1 MEQSAGAESHFLTP
15 TTVDVGMVNGISEA
29 YGNAGLILRVTPPS
43 PEEIAALPEG
53 SVLIGLLK
61 PFEDKARLAAL
72 NARKITAFSLEL
84 LPRISRAQSM
94 DALSSQAS
102 CAGYQCGLIA
112 AARCTKFFPM
122 LTTAAGTIRPARV
135 LVIGAG
141 VAGLQA
147 IATCKRLGA
156 MVEAYD
162 VRSAAR
168 EQIESLGA
176 KFVDT
181 GVSADGA
188 GGYARDLTAEEKA
201 QQTEKLAKAVA
212 MSDVVIT
219 TAAIPGKK
227 APIII
232 TTDMISRMKYGAI
245 IVDMAAE
252 SGGNCALT
260 QPGEHVIAND
270 VNIHGPLNLPSRM
283 PTHASELYAKNIYN
297 FISPWIKDGE
307 LVFDWSD
314 EVVAGTLLC
323 KDGATVHG
331 KIKQILEKPDGRPA
345 RALYLHAR
353 RLHRLRDHRQGAGHP
368 AHAADVRFQLH
379 PRRRVVGAMIMLG
392 SADTPLQQ
400 AIGFF
405 AVALGAANAAG
416 GYVVTERMLAM
427 FKKKDGC
434 VMTLPLYVQGAWFP
448 APCSSSRPERHEFA
462 GQCAQGHRLGRL
474 RHADR
479 HCRHFPRPRP
489 EEHRADGTGAG
500 HRGGGCL
507 DFRQEGQDDRHAADG
522 RHLQRHGRRCGG
534 GDCRHRVRQ
543 GATHS
548 TGSRRWAC
556 SAR

>member
-1 MEQSAGAESHFLTP
+1 MPLTIAVTRERAPGESRVALVPETAKKFTALGAQLRMEQSAGIDSHMLDSDYA
-15 TTVDVGMVNGISEA
+15 DVTMVNGISEA
-29 YGNAGLILRVTPPS
+29 YGSANLILRVTPPT

-61 PFEDKARLAAL
+61 PFEDKTRLAAL
-72 NARKITAFSLEL
+72 NAKKITAFALEL
-84 LPRISRAQSM
+84 LPRTSRAQSM
-94 DALSSQAS
+94 DALSSQGS
-102 CAGYQCGLIA
+102 CGGYQCGLIA

-188 GGYARDLTAEEKA
+188 GGYARELTAEEKA
-201 QQTEKLAKAVA
+201 AQTEKLTKAVA

-232 TTDMISRMKYGAI
+232 TVDMIKRMKYGAI

-307 LVFDWSD
+307 LNFDWTD
-314 EVVAGTLLC
+314 DVVAGTLLC
-323 KDGATVHG
+323 KDGVTTHPTV
-331 KIKQILEKPDGRPA
+331 KQ
-345 RALYLHAR
+345 
-353 RLHRLRDHRQGAGHP
+353 
-368 AHAADVRFQLH
+368 
-379 PRRRVVGAMIMLG
+379 
-392 SADTPLQQ
+392 
-400 AIGFF
+400 
-405 AVALGAANAAG
+405 
-416 GYVVTERMLAM
+416 
-427 FKKKDGC
+427 
-434 VMTLPLYVQGAWFP
+434 VMGEA
-448 APCSSSRPERHEFA
+448 
-462 GQCAQGHRLGRL
+462 
-474 RHADR
+474 
-479 HCRHFPRPRP
+479 
-489 EEHRADGTGAG
+489 
-500 HRGGGCL
+500 
-507 DFRQEGQDDRHAADG
+507 
-522 RHLQRHGRRCGG
+522 
-534 GDCRHRVRQ
+534 
-543 GATHS
+543 
-548 TGSRRWAC
+548 
-556 SAR
+556 

>member
-1 MEQSAGAESHFLTP
+1 MQLCIAVVRERAPGESRTALVPETAKKFAALGARLRMEQSAAIQSHFLDQDFP
-15 TTVDVGMVNGISEA
+15 DVTMVTGITEG
-29 YGNAGLILRVTPPS
+29 YDKAGLIMRVAPPS
-43 PEEIAALPEG
+43 PEEIAAMPEG

-188 GGYARDLTAEEKA
+188 GGYARELTPEEKA
-201 QQTEKLAKAVA
+201 AQAEKLAKAVA
-212 MSDVVIT
+212 QADVVIT
-219 TAAIPGKK
+219 TAAVPGKK
-227 APIII
+227 APVIV
-232 TTDMISRMKYGAI
+232 TVDMIKRMKYGAI

-270 VNIHGPLNLPSRM
+270 VNIHGPLNLASRM

-307 LVFDWSD
+307 LVFDWDD
-314 EVVAGTLLC
+314 EIVAGTLLC
-323 KDGATVHG
+323 KDGATVNAAV
-331 KIKQILEKPDGRPA
+331 KQI
-345 RALYLHAR
+345 
-353 RLHRLRDHRQGAGHP
+353 
-368 AHAADVRFQLH
+368 
-379 PRRRVVGAMIMLG
+379 M
-392 SADTPLQQ
+392 
-400 AIGFF
+400 
-405 AVALGAANAAG
+405 
-416 GYVVTERMLAM
+416 
-427 FKKKDGC
+427 
-434 VMTLPLYVQGAWFP
+434 
-448 APCSSSRPERHEFA
+448 
-462 GQCAQGHRLGRL
+462 
-474 RHADR
+474 
-479 HCRHFPRPRP
+479 
-489 EEHRADGTGAG
+489 
-500 HRGGGCL
+500 
-507 DFRQEGQDDRHAADG
+507 
-522 RHLQRHGRRCGG
+522 
-534 GDCRHRVRQ
+534 GD
-543 GATHS
+543 A
-548 TGSRRWAC
+548 
-556 SAR
+556 

>member
-1 MEQSAGAESHFLTP
+1 MPITISVVSERSPGESRVALVPETAKKFAALGALLRMEQSAGTESHFLDSDYPGVTL
-15 TTVDVGMVNGISEA
+15 VNGIAEA
-29 YGNAGLILRVTPPS
+29 YGPAQLILRVTPPS
-43 PEEIAALPEG
+43 PEEIAAMPEG
-53 SVLIGLLK
+53 SVLIGLLR
-61 PFEDKARLAAL
+61 PFDDKARLAAL
-72 NARKITAFSLEL
+72 NARKITAFALEL

-94 DALSSQAS
+94 DALSSQGA

-188 GGYARDLTAEEKA
+188 GGYARELTTEEKA
-201 QQTEKLAKAVA
+201 AQAEKLAKAVA
-212 MSDVVIT
+212 LSDVVIT
-219 TAAIPGKK
+219 TAAIPGRK

-232 TTDMISRMKYGAI
+232 TREMVGRMKYGAI

-283 PTHASELYAKNIYN
+283 PTHASELYAKNLYN
-297 FISPWIKDGE
+297 FLSPWIKDGE
-307 LVFDWSD
+307 LVIDWKD

-323 KDGATVHG
+323 QDGVTVNP
-331 KIKQILEKPDGRPA
+331 KIREILGEA
-345 RALYLHAR
+345 
-353 RLHRLRDHRQGAGHP
+353 
-368 AHAADVRFQLH
+368 
-379 PRRRVVGAMIMLG
+379 
-392 SADTPLQQ
+392 
-400 AIGFF
+400 
-405 AVALGAANAAG
+405 
-416 GYVVTERMLAM
+416 
-427 FKKKDGC
+427 
-434 VMTLPLYVQGAWFP
+434 
-448 APCSSSRPERHEFA
+448 
-462 GQCAQGHRLGRL
+462 
-474 RHADR
+474 
-479 HCRHFPRPRP
+479 
-489 EEHRADGTGAG
+489 
-500 HRGGGCL
+500 
-507 DFRQEGQDDRHAADG
+507 
-522 RHLQRHGRRCGG
+522 
-534 GDCRHRVRQ
+534 
-543 GATHS
+543 
-548 TGSRRWAC
+548 
-556 SAR
+556 

>member
-1 MEQSAGAESHFLTP
+1 MTLVIAAIGERAPGESRIALVPETAKKFAALGATLRLEKTAGASSHFLDADYTE
-15 TTVDVGMVNGISEA
+15 VNLVNGPGDA
-29 YGNAGLILRVTPPS
+29 YGGANVILRVTPPTVD
-43 PEEIAALPEG
+43 EIALIPEG
-53 SVLIGLLK
+53 AVLIGLLK
-61 PFEDKARLAAL
+61 PFEDKVRLAAL
-72 NARKITAFSLEL
+72 NARKITAFALEL

-94 DALSSQAS
+94 DALSSQGA

-181 GVSADGA
+181 GVAADGA
-188 GGYARDLTAEEKA
+188 GGYARDLTDEEKA

-212 MSDVVIT
+212 AADVVIT

-232 TTDMISRMKYGAI
+232 TNDMVGRMKYGAI

-283 PTHASELYAKNIYN
+283 PTHASELYAKNLYN
-297 FISPWIKDGE
+297 FLSPWIKDGQ
-307 LVFDWSD
+307 LNIDWSD
-314 EVVAGTLLC
+314 DVVAGTLLC
-323 KDGATVHG
+323 KDGVTVHSVV
-331 KIKQILEKPDGRPA
+331 KQ
-345 RALYLHAR
+345 
-353 RLHRLRDHRQGAGHP
+353 
-368 AHAADVRFQLH
+368 V
-379 PRRRVVGAMIMLG
+379 LG
-392 SADTPLQQ
+392 E
-400 AIGFF
+400 
-405 AVALGAANAAG
+405 N
-416 GYVVTERMLAM
+416 
-427 FKKKDGC
+427 
-434 VMTLPLYVQGAWFP
+434 
-448 APCSSSRPERHEFA
+448 
-462 GQCAQGHRLGRL
+462 
-474 RHADR
+474 
-479 HCRHFPRPRP
+479 
-489 EEHRADGTGAG
+489 
-500 HRGGGCL
+500 
-507 DFRQEGQDDRHAADG
+507 
-522 RHLQRHGRRCGG
+522 
-534 GDCRHRVRQ
+534 
-543 GATHS
+543 
-548 TGSRRWAC
+548 
-556 SAR
+556 